1 MAVGAIQGYQ
11 PVNNLITSI
20 GGPEKLG
27 LKREAGEIPAR
38 SRHCN
43 WCGPPKKIATVPAS
57 RDGKAGV
64 RTGTRSQE
72 TCLGHDLMHFA
83 KEGVSRY
90 VSVTT

>member
-1 MAVGAIQGYQ
+1 MRYRRGRATVTG
-11 PVNNLITSI
+11 VV
-20 GGPEKLG
+20 
-27 LKREAGEIPAR
+27 
-38 SRHCN
+38 H
-43 WCGPPKKIATVPAS
+43 PKKIATVPAS